1 MNNPR
6 YLNTCLEDT
15 AMLPIKT
22 ILVATDFSPMSEH
35 AVHFAGALAR
45 DYGARLVAVHVI
57 QTPVAVYAETAVF
70 VEEPDRSAARAAL
83 AALRVPG
90 VDFEYRL
97 REGEPI
103 STIVQV
109 ARETGTDLL
118 VMGTHGRGGLLRV
131 LLGSVAEGVLREAPC
146 PVMTIKATVP
156 LPITIEDSARA
167 AVGT

>member
-1 MNNPR
+1 
-6 YLNTCLEDT
+6 
-15 AMLPIKT
+15 MLPIKT

-35 AVHFAGALAR
+35 AVRFAGALAR

-57 QTPVAVYAETAVF
+57 RAVYAETAVF
-70 VEEPDRSAARAAL
+70 LDDPDRSAAREAL
-83 AALRVPG
+83 VALRVPG
-90 VDFEYRL
+90 VEVDYRL
-97 REGEPI
+97 IEGEPV

-109 ARETGTDLL
+109 AREIGADLL

-131 LLGSVAEGVLREAPC
+131 LLGSVAAGVLREAPC

-156 LPITIEDSARA
+156 LPTAIEDSAPEASAAA

>member
-1 MNNPR
+1 
-6 YLNTCLEDT
+6 
-15 AMLPIKT
+15 MLPIKT

-35 AVHFAGALAR
+35 AVRFAGALAR

-57 QTPVAVYAETAVF
+57 HTPVAVYAETAVF
-70 VEEPDRSAARAAL
+70 VDEPDRSAARESL
-83 AALRVPG
+83 QSLRVPA
-90 VDFEYRL
+90 VEVEYRL
-97 REGEPI
+97 MEGEPI

-109 ARETGTDLL
+109 ARETGADLL

-156 LPITIEDSARA
+156 LPA
-167 AVGT
+167 AINDPVPAAACT